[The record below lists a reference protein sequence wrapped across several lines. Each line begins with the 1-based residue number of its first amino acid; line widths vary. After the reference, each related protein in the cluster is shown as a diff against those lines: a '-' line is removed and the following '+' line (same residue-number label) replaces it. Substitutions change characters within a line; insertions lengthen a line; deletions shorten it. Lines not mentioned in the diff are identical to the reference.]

1 MTGTLMPAVS
11 VATPAFLIALEAG
24 FSQRQYRIVAA
35 ETVIGRD
42 GQHCG
47 LVCAGETVSRSHAR
61 LLLRIDGSCWLED
74 LHSTN
79 GVFVNGQRLSAAHCL
94 REGDLIG
101 LGRALPQLRF
111 QQHSSRDP
119 LHLRLP
125 ARDHWVIG
133 RDSGCDLPL
142 LGESTVSGRHALL
155 TVKGGRLHLVDQQ
168 SLNGTWVNGCSRR
181 RAVLAPQDVVLIGS
195 SELRFQLT
203 TTGELAVTQRQCG
216 QSVHLECVHLSR
228 RAKGQGGESRLLLD
242 DITLAIAAGE
252 FVGILGPSGAGKTTL
267 LTTLA
272 GAVKP
277 QQGSVLVN
285 ETVLAKSSAMFRNT
299 VGYVPQEDI
308 LHGELS
314 VAASFDYIARLR
326 LSPDL
331 GREQRAAIVDSTIET
346 LGLQQVRH
354 LPVGRLSGGQR
365 KRVSLGAELLVRPG
379 LLLLDEPT
387 AGLDAATEQQ
397 MMRHFRRMADQ
408 GTTVV
413 VTTHL
418 LANLDLLDKIAICAQ
433 GQLVFFGPPGDALR
447 FFGTAERPLAA
458 WPELFSLLSGEASG
472 DEVQDPA
479 AIARQWRSRY
489 DHSPMYDLH
498 VQQRLST
505 TALALITQKQ
515 AGSAQ
520 QDRWAGLWP
529 RLSTALRGALFE
541 TLPAASLRS
550 CAILA
555 RRHLHLRL
563 ACWQK
568 TLLLLLVPVVLALAT
583 LSQPVAGLPSDG
595 EVQARQTE
603 INQVLVQGGPLLE
616 RQLRLLLAP
625 TTSDTR
631 SAGQLLHALRYE
643 GPAHLPLPL
652 GSLVMMV
659 MSAVFCGTLI
669 ACLEIASEGS
679 IYRRERLSHLRLL
692 PYLSSKI
699 PFCFVLTALQCLLFA
714 GLCQMQPIFR
724 LINFW
729 PPVLVMVAVAWS
741 SVALG
746 LLLSASDSS
755 GGRFAVMAA
764 VAVVLPQLL
773 LSGGIGP
780 DFYRG
785 MSLPM
790 QWLAD
795 LLPARW
801 GLEMLCTAVFGNLP
815 GEGAQWVSGFVHE
828 GIGFDFGTG
837 VYYTGGLILAG
848 QFVSWLLL
856 GAGVLFLRDS
866 RRW

>member
-1 MTGTLMPAVS
+1 MSATLVPAAS
-11 VATPAFLIALEAG
+11 GEPPAFLVAMESG
-24 FSQRQYRIVAA
+24 FSQRQYRIVTA
-35 ETVIGRD
+35 ETVIGRE
-42 GQHCG
+42 GRLCG
-47 LVCAGETVSRSHAR
+47 LVCAGATVSRTHAR
-61 LLLRIDGSCWLED
+61 LLRRDDGSCWLSD

-79 GVFVNGQRLSAAHCL
+79 GLFVNGQRVNQEHRLH
-94 REGDLIG
+94 EGDLIG
-101 LGRALPQLRF
+101 LGQAAPQLRF
-111 QQHSSRDP
+111 QHRSSSDA
-119 LHLRLP
+119 LHLCLP
-125 ARDHWVIG
+125 AADHWVIG
-133 RDSGCDLPL
+133 RDSWCDLPL
-142 LGESTVSGRHALL
+142 PGESTVSGQHAQLIARN
-155 TVKGGRLHLVDQQ
+155 GRLHLIDQH
-168 SLNGTWVNGCSRR
+168 SLNGTWVNGRARR
-181 RAVLAPQDVVLIGS
+181 QAVIAPHDVVLIGS
-195 SELRFQLT
+195 SEMRFQLAA
-203 TTGELAVTQRQCG
+203 TGELHVTQRQCG
-216 QSVHLECVHLSR
+216 QSVHLECVQLSR
-228 RAKGQGGESRLLLD
+228 RAKGARSESRLLLD

-272 GAVKP
+272 GALQP
-277 QQGSVLVN
+277 QQGAVLVN
-285 ETVLAKSSAMFRNT
+285 ERVLAKSSAMFRNT

-308 LHGELS
+308 LHRELS

-331 GREQRAAIVDSTIET
+331 DHEQRSAIVESTIET
-346 LGLQQVRH
+346 LGLQQVQH

-387 AGLDAATEQQ
+387 AGIDAAIEQQ
-397 MMRHFRRMADQ
+397 MMHHFRAMADQ

-418 LANLDLLDKIAICAQ
+418 LANLELLDKIALCAQ
-433 GQLVFFGPPGDALR
+433 GQLVFFGPPSEALR
-447 FFGTAERPLAA
+447 FFGTAETPLTTWA
-458 WPELFSLLSGEASG
+458 ELFSLLAGEMAG
-472 DEVQDPA
+472 DEAPSAA
-479 AIARQWRSRY
+479 AIAKQWSTRYRQS
-489 DHSPMYDLH
+489 SLCNQH
-498 VQQRLST
+498 VQQRLSSA
-505 TALALITQKQ
+505 ALALMSPKQ
-515 AGSAQ
+515 AASEQ
-520 QDRWAGLWP
+520 QDSKPNLWP
-529 RLSTALRGALFE
+529 RLSSTLRQGLVA
-541 TLPAASLRS
+541 TNPTASLRS

-563 ACWQK
+563 VAWQK
-568 TLLLLLVPVVLALAT
+568 SVLLLLVPLVLALAS
-583 LSQPVAGLPSDG
+583 LSQPMAGLPSDA
-595 EVQARQTE
+595 EVLARQTE
-603 INQVLVQGGPLLE
+603 INQVLAQGGPLLE

-625 TTSDTR
+625 GDSDAR
-631 SAGQLLHALRYE
+631 SAAQLLHALRYE

-652 GSLVMMV
+652 GSLMMMV

-692 PYLSSKI
+692 PYLVSKI
-699 PFCFVLTALQCLLFA
+699 PYCFVLTALQCLIFVA
-714 GLCQMQPIFR
+714 TCQVQPLFR
-724 LINFW
+724 LIDFGSL
-729 PPVLVMVAVAWS
+729 VLVMMAVAWS

-746 LLLSASDSS
+746 LLLSASDGS

-780 DFYRG
+780 DFYQG
-785 MSLPM
+785 MSMPM

-801 GLEMLCTAVFGNLP
+801 GLEMLCTAVFAHLP
-815 GEGAQWVSGFVHE
+815 GEGVGWVGGFVRE

-837 VYYTGGLILAG
+837 VYYTAGLILLG

-856 GAGVLFLRDS
+856 GAGVLFLRES

>member
-1 MTGTLMPAVS
+1 MTTRTPEASGVP
-11 VATPAFLIALEAG
+11 PAFLVALESG
-24 FSQRQYRIVAA
+24 FSQRQYRIVAT

-42 GQHCG
+42 GQLCG
-47 LVCAGETVSRSHAR
+47 LVCAGATVSRTHAR
-61 LLLRIDGSCWLED
+61 LLRRSDGSCWLAD

-79 GVFVNGQRLSAAHCL
+79 GLFVNGQRLSQAHRL
-94 REGDLIG
+94 HEGDLIG
-101 LGRALPQLRF
+101 LGQAAPQLRF
-111 QQHSSRDP
+111 QSRSSSDTQ
-119 LHLRLP
+119 HLRLP

-133 RDSGCDLPL
+133 RDSACDLPL
-142 LGESTVSGRHALL
+142 PGESTVSGRHAML
-155 TVKGGRLHLVDQQ
+155 TAQNGRLHLVDQH
-168 SLNGTWVNGCSRR
+168 SLNGTWVNGHARR
-181 RAVLAPQDVVLIGS
+181 QAVLGPQDVVLIGS
-195 SELRFQLT
+195 SELRFQLAA
-203 TTGELAVTQRQCG
+203 TGELEVVQRQCG

-228 RAKGQGGESRLLLD
+228 WAKGQRRENCLLLD

-272 GAVKP
+272 GAVQP
-277 QQGSVLVN
+277 QQGAVLVN
-285 ETVLAKSSAMFRNT
+285 ETVLASSSAMFRNT

-331 GREQRAAIVDSTIET
+331 GREQRAAIVESTIET
-346 LGLQQVRH
+346 LGLQQVQH

-397 MMRHFRRMADQ
+397 MMRHFRAMADQ

-433 GQLVFFGPPGDALR
+433 GQLVFFGSPGEALQ
-447 FFGTAERPLAA
+447 FFGTAGRPLATWA
-458 WPELFSLLSGEASG
+458 ELFSLLAGERMG
-472 DEVQDPA
+472 DEAPSPV
-479 AIARQWRSRY
+479 AIALQWSKRYRQSTLY
-489 DHSPMYDLH
+489 DTH

-505 TALALITQKQ
+505 AALALMGEKR
-515 AGSAQ
+515 GSAEQ
-520 QDRWAGLWP
+520 KDRGGQLWP
-529 RLSTALRGALFE
+529 RLSANLGRTLFE
-541 TLPAASLRS
+541 TTPTAALRS

-568 TLLLLLVPVVLALAT
+568 TLAMLLVPLVLALVT
-583 LSQPVAGLPSDG
+583 LSQPVAGLPSDT
-595 EVQARQTE
+595 EVQARRAE
-603 INQVLVQGGPLLE
+603 ISQALAQGGPLLE

-625 TTSDTR
+625 NASDGR
-631 SAGQLLHALRYE
+631 SAAQLLHSLRYE
-643 GPAHLPLPL
+643 GPTHLPLPL

-692 PYLSSKI
+692 PYLVSKI
-699 PFCFVLTALQCLLFA
+699 PYCFVLTALQCLIFVA
-714 GLCQMQPIFR
+714 ICQVQPMFR
-724 LINFW
+724 LLDFG
-729 PPVLVMVAVAWS
+729 PLLLVMVAVAWS

-746 LLLSASDSS
+746 LLLSASDGS

-801 GLEMLCTAVFGNLP
+801 GLEMVCTAVFAHLP
-815 GEGAQWVSGFVHE
+815 GEGAAWVGDFVRE

-837 VYYTGGLILAG
+837 VYYTASLILAG

-856 GAGVLFLRDS
+856 GAGVLFLRES